1 MFVMIKSVRLVNFFS
16 FGDCTI
22 DLESDLNVLVGIN
35 GSGKSNFLRAF
46 QLLKAGMDGRLREQI
61 VRMGG
66 INSILYKGKM
76 KKKSNGA
83 LLIFTLD
90 GNKFPLFGNNER
102 TDIEYRIFLTK
113 EDNFDSPPVVEML
126 VLNSGIKLFGAIEPK
141 STSYSGFSKKSK
153 LSLRKNQE
161 EPYELLLPLLIT
173 RTDYP
178 ELAEVARAL
187 RGLDIYKLFNT
198 VEDSP
203 MRNSVRATGVD
214 KLMPNGDNVFQ
225 ILNIISLK
233 SIRDYESIEVG
244 LQDVNEYFQRF
255 RINVYGQGS
264 IEHYLQEKGLETPI
278 HAAQISDGTLCYL
291 CLLVA
296 LYQPDRGNAI
306 LFDEP
311 ERNLHPDML
320 FELSRQLE
328 KASEKS
334 QIILTTHAPNLLNQF
349 PLRTVRVFEKDENN
363 QTVVKKFTEEQF
375 SGWYDEFVPGQ
386 MWSNGDLGGNRY

>member
-1 MFVMIKSVRLVNFFS
+1 MIKSVRLVNFFS

-66 INSILYKGKM
+66 IDSILYKGRL
-76 KKKSNGA
+76 KKRLNGS
-83 LLIFTLD
+83 LLVFTLD
-90 GNKFPLFGNNER
+90 GNQLPLFGNNER
-102 TDIEYRIFLTK
+102 ADVEYRIYLTK
-113 EDNFDSPPVVEML
+113 VDNPDLQPIVEML
-126 VLNSGIKLFGAIEPK
+126 VLNGGIKLFGAIEPQ
-141 STSYSGFSKKSK
+141 SASYSGFSKKSK

-161 EPYELLLPLLIT
+161 EPYELLLPLLLT

-187 RGLDIYKLFNT
+187 KGLDIYKLFNT

-203 MRNSVRATGVD
+203 MRNSVRATGID
-214 KLMPNGDNVFQ
+214 KLMPNGDNMFQ
-225 ILNIISLK
+225 VLNMVSLK
-233 SIRDYESIEVG
+233 SIRDYESIEAG
-244 LQDVNEYFQRF
+244 LQNVNEYFQRF

-264 IEHYLQEKGLETPI
+264 VEHYLQEKGLDTPV
-278 HAAQISDGTLCYL
+278 HAAQVSDGTLCYL

-296 LYQPDRGNAI
+296 LYQPDRGNTI
-306 LFDEP
+306 IFDEP

-320 FELSRQLE
+320 FELAKQLE

-334 QIILTTHAPNLLNQF
+334 QIILTTHAPGLLNQF
-349 PLRTVRVFEKDENN
+349 PLRAVRVFEKDENN
-363 QTVVKKFTEEQF
+363 QTIVKKFTEEDF
-375 SGWYDEFVPGQ
+375 AGWYDEFAPGQ
-386 MWSNGDLGGNRY
+386 MWRNGDLGGNRY